1 VSDDLPRVAL
11 FSTRFLPYSETFV
24 YDELLAHQRYA
35 VDVFCARR
43 AHADRFPF
51 PRVFTGG
58 LLYELTRLAPQFDR
72 RFESNRYALIHA
84 HFGTGAVYA
93 LPFARR
99 HRLPLVVTFHGFD
112 VPLLA
117 SGERLY
123 PWVWPYALLGPA
135 VLRQMALGLCAS
147 TELYELLRELGVEKQ
162 RLRVHHIG
170 IDVDRFEP
178 RVRAADPGAE
188 PLVVMV
194 GRFVPKKGLVYG
206 VRAFA
211 EVRRRSGRGRLA
223 IAGDGPLRAALEAA
237 AREEAVG
244 EHVQFLGSLRHG
256 EIASLLSTADVLMAP
271 SVTAID
277 GDRESGTIAVKEACA
292 AGVVPVVT
300 WHGGLPEIVDD
311 GRTGFIVPER
321 NVAALA
327 ARLEQLLADPALR
340 QRMGAAAREKMLAEY
355 DNRVRVAALEDAYDA
370 FRSGVTAAP

>member
-1 VSDDLPRVAL
+1 MSDDLPRVAL

-194 GRFVPKKGLVYG
+194 GRFVPK
-206 VRAFA
+206 
-211 EVRRRSGRGRLA
+211 
-223 IAGDGPLRAALEAA
+223 
-237 AREEAVG
+237 
-244 EHVQFLGSLRHG
+244 
-256 EIASLLSTADVLMAP
+256 
-271 SVTAID
+271 
-277 GDRESGTIAVKEACA
+277 
-292 AGVVPVVT
+292 
-300 WHGGLPEIVDD
+300 
-311 GRTGFIVPER
+311 
-321 NVAALA
+321 
-327 ARLEQLLADPALR
+327 
-340 QRMGAAAREKMLAEY
+340 
-355 DNRVRVAALEDAYDA
+355 
-370 FRSGVTAAP
+370 